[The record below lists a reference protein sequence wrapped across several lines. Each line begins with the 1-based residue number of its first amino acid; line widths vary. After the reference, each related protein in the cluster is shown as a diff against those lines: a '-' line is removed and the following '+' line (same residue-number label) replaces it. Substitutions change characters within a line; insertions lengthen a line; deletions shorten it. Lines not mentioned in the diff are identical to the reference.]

1 MTTLR
6 QIGYALS
13 IYIFDSQGTT
23 EITHVHTSKEGST
36 LLPFSALRQ
45 TKHGLTL
52 YMRGKAKCLLN

>member
-6 QIGYALS
+6 QIEYALS

-23 EITHVHTSKEGST
+23 EITPRSYFQGGPD

-52 YMRGKAKCLLN
+52 YIRGKLNAY